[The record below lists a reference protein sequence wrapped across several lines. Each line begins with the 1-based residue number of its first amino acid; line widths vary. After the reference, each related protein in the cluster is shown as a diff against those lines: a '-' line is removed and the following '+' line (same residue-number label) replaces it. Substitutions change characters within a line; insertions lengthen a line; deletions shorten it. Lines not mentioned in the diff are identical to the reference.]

1 MNKVIKYQRIIYK
14 YETDLEPIKRNSPL
28 QKKKKEK
35 IENIVLGDRVLTYNE
50 ILIKT
55 RQNQETTVIKYERI
69 IYRHEI
75 SI

>member
-14 YETDLEPIKRNSPL
+14 YETDLEQKNPPPP
-28 QKKKKEK
+28 KKKKEK